1 MIAKH
6 LISIM
11 VQKRV
16 NGVVKWVSRLLVCTR
31 RSVYLKTDLAF
42 RDVRVLGHGIHEIKE
57 NGKIHSVTTNY

>member
-11 VQKRV
+11 VQKGV

-31 RSVYLKTDLAF
+31 RSVYLKTDL
-42 RDVRVLGHGIHEIKE
+42 GEINQILRNHKFLQLYSYTVVIVE
-57 NGKIHSVTTNY
+57 GWI